1 MSSTLVDDARDRAF
15 ENLYERYA
23 REVYRYVLG
32 VLRNPAEAEDVT
44 QTTFLNAYRA
54 LQAGEQP
61 QRPHNWLIAIAHN
74 ACRSRARWMMRRP
87 REVPLELGAEVAAA
101 EAETTNIRELT
112 RALRRLPFNQRAAI
126 TMRELEGRSYP
137 EIADSLDVTVPAV
150 EALIARAR
158 RTLRLQA
165 AALRGLVGVQ
175 LPRSLR
181 KLFEHGDTAAGGMF
195 GAGVAAKAAA
205 VLFAG
210 AVAGGLGYAG
220 AEALAPAGGPAAPRL
235 EPSGQAVVP
244 TAAASVGAAG
254 RTPAPAGPA
263 APTLSAP
270 AVATAAPDATP
281 GSGAAA
287 PGAPTA
293 QPAASPR
300 EQASGP
306 AVQTSASVATAA
318 ALTTA
323 ATIAASTPVTTAVA
337 TIGLTVTAPVELPPP
352 PEAPAPPQVPAP
364 PLPPL
369 PPLP

>member
-61 QRPHNWLIAIAHN
+61 LKPHNWLISIAHN
-74 ACRSRARWMMRRP
+74 ACRSRARWTMRRP

-101 EAETTNIRELT
+101 EAETTNLRELI

-235 EPSGQAVVP
+235 EPSRHAVVP
-244 TAAASVGAAG
+244 TTAASVGAAV

-270 AVATAAPDATP
+270 AVPAAPPDATP

-287 PGAPTA
+287 PSAPTA
-293 QPAASPR
+293 QPAAS
-300 EQASGP
+300 GP
-306 AVQTSASVATAA
+306 AVQTAASAATTA
-318 ALTTA
+318 ALTAA

-337 TIGLTVTAPVELPPP
+337 TVALTVTVPVELPPP
-352 PEAPAPPQVPAP
+352 PEAPAPPQLPAP

-369 PPLP
+369 P